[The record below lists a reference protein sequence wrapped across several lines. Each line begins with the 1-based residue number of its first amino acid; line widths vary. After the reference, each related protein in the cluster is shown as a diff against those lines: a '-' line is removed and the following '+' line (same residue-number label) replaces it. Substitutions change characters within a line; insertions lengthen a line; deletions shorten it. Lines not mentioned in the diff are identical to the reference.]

1 MSNLQ
6 ELQARAAAAAAL
18 DGRKEKQDEARVTIE
33 RLETLVSAR
42 TNERDGLSSEA
53 QTLKENNQKLM
64 LESAQAESGRKAAE
78 EASKN
83 LEVSQEQTRAE
94 MEQLDQAKQAAEQ
107 EVVTLKAEKQAV
119 ETEKNGLAEMLEQ
132 LVARVEGDAAAA
144 PAPAAP
150 AAVALVAE
158 AEEAEEAEA
167 GEAPALAA
175 VPAEDP
181 APAPAA
187 DSDGKPT
194 KDDAAALVDRIK
206 SRIESNRP

>member
-6 ELQARAAAAAAL
+6 ELQARAAAAAAAL

-33 RLETLVSAR
+33 RLENLVSAL

-64 LESAQAESGRKAAE
+64 LEAAQAESGRKAAE

-119 ETEKNGLAEMLEQ
+119 ETEKNGLA
-132 LVARVEGDAAAA
+132 VIWSK
-144 PAPAAP
+144 
-150 AAVALVAE
+150 
-158 AEEAEEAEA
+158 
-167 GEAPALAA
+167 ALATRA
-175 VPAEDP
+175 ITS
-181 APAPAA
+181 AP
-187 DSDGKPT
+187 KPSFS
-194 KDDAAALVDRIK
+194 KPCRIM
-206 SRIESNRP
+206 P